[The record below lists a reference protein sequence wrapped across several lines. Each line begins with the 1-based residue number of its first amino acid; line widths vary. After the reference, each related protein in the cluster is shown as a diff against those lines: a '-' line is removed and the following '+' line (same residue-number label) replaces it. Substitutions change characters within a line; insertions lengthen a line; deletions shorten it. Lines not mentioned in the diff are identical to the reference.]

1 MNGNSYCPHYQ
12 NSWAL
17 VIGINEYAHM
27 APLGI
32 ACADAESVAE
42 VLVGELGFPK
52 KNVVIL
58 LDGEATKT
66 KIMERFLSFDKL
78 GPDDRL
84 FVFFAGHGI
93 TVPGHPGPVGYLVP
107 LD

>member
-1 MNGNSYCPHYQ
+1 MNGNSYCPQYQ

-17 VIGINEYAHM
+17 VVGINEYAH
-27 APLGI
+27 AASLDI

-58 LDGEATKT
+58 LDGEATKA
-66 KIMERFLSFDKL
+66 KIMERFLAFDKL
-78 GPDDRL
+78 GPTTGCWC
-84 FVFFAGHGI
+84 FS
-93 TVPGHPGPVGYLVP
+93 PVTA
-107 LD
+107 